1 MQASRGL
8 NLALLES
15 SVSLASASEGPVRV
29 LQGVV
34 PSAGAPG
41 SAFLGRDVPLVSP
54 LGQRPARWDGEQ
66 LELWIVPAGA
76 AAGLAES
83 GWRPLS
89 LSSDER
95 EGAAIRALLSPEQ
108 TPSAAP

>member
-66 LELWIVPAGA
+66 LELWIPRGA
-76 AAGLAES
+76 AMDAES

-89 LSSDER
+89 LSSDGTR
-95 EGAAIRALLSPEQ
+95 GGHRGAAVSRADAERGRL
-108 TPSAAP
+108 T